1 MSGTIVRRSHDVLS
15 RRVGAVWLVTTPD
28 DPEVHELAGGAAVV
42 WELLAEPSSVEAL
55 VGELAGA
62 GAPRD
67 EVLSCLGSLRSI
79 GALVEV
85 PT

>member
-1 MSGTIVRRSHDVLS
+1 MIVCRSHDVLS

-42 WELLAEPSSVEAL
+42 WELLAERSPVDAL
-55 VGELAGA
+55 VGSLVEM

-67 EVLSCLGSLRSI
+67 EVHMCLESLRSI
-79 GALVEV
+79 GALSEV
-85 PT
+85 PA